1 MIMNNNKEF
10 QINIIVVNKF
20 ADIISWITFFIDNCI
35 FMHFINAF
43 FCNDLEILIYLI
55 LLQVNY
61 LESEIIPIDIN
72 ERKKIRRHFTYK
84 KEVKIMIDK
93 GKGKLI

>member
-1 MIMNNNKEF
+1 MNNNKEF
-10 QINIIVVNKF
+10 QINIIVVNKL
-20 ADIISWITFFIDNCI
+20 ADIILWITFFFIDNDI
-35 FMHFINAF
+35 FIHFINAF
-43 FCNDLEILIYLI
+43 CCNDLEILIYLI